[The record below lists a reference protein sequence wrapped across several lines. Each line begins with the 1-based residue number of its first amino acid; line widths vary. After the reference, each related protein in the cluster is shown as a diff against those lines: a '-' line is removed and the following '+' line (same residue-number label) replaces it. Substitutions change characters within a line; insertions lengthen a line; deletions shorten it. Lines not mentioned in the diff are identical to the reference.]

1 MRRLLDVEPDFNVVL
16 RGVDDVLA
24 AEWPRRPMTASDWLK
39 ALGLG
44 PTAHDDRFPNWG
56 TGTPGWGDAQTCLAV
71 LDGDLVGLGW
81 FLWRG
86 AQRAWLWRNA
96 DYVRHGLEDRFGPCH
111 ASPGRPTSYRC
122 HWVAGTRRIE
132 LVAVLDETV
141 GPREVQVHVMD
152 AAHEEDCKA
161 GCGSH

>member
-132 LVAVLDETV
+132 LVAVLAIMGTV
-141 GPREVQVHVMD
+141 ASVVFRLN
-152 AAHEEDCKA
+152 C
-161 GCGSH
+161 